1 MNQTSLSITVFFE
14 DPFWIALFEYREDPF
29 SYLKRVVF
37 GSEPSEQLVYDWVI
51 QNWYELCFHE
61 AVEAVTKKAAHK
73 NPKRSQ
79 REARKS
85 MASCIP
91 CTKAQ
96 LAKKKQQEEHAVR
109 KTQRRKDKKEAQ
121 KEAFRLHQLKKRQS
135 TRVINLILYQSST
148 TGMQCI
154 PFSYGQSACLYRDCF
169 DFE

>member
-1 MNQTSLSITVFFE
+1 MNQTSLSITVFF
-14 DPFWIALFEYREDPF
+14 DVFFWIALFEYREDPF

-121 KEAFRLHQLKKRQS
+121 KEAFRLHQLKKKAKHK
-135 TRVINLILYQSST
+135 
-148 TGMQCI
+148 GH
-154 PFSYGQSACLYRDCF
+154 
-169 DFE
+169 

>member
-91 CTKAQ
+91 CTK
-96 LAKKKQQEEHAVR
+96 LRKKRCVCINR
-109 KTQRRKDKKEAQ
+109 
-121 KEAFRLHQLKKRQS
+121 KKRQS